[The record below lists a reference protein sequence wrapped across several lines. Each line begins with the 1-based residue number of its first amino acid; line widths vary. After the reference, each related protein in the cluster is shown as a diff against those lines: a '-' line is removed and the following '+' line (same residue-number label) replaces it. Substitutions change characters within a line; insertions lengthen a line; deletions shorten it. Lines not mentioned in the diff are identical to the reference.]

1 MTDPL
6 PLPFLASRETPEACR
21 WQIVGLPYDE
31 ASSFR
36 RGAQFGPQEIRL
48 ASDSI
53 ESYSPYLD
61 RDLEELRFHDAGD
74 LELAGK
80 NPEAAIAAI
89 RSLYAEKYRHQV
101 SLLGLGGDHTVTA
114 GAIQG
119 LVEAGLRPKILYLDA
134 HMDVRGEY
142 TGGIYSHACVARRLA
157 EQLGADRLLLWGI
170 RSGERSEFEWARSE
184 GILLGREIS
193 SLKKAIRGLDE
204 EPVYLT
210 IDLDVFDPAEL
221 PGVGNPEPGG
231 LKFSEFLAVL
241 EEIAPLNVVGA
252 DVVEL
257 APVWDI
263 SGRSSV
269 MAAEIVR
276 ELLLTIVK

>member
-1 MTDPL
+1 MIEPF
-6 PLPFLASRETPEACR
+6 PQPFLSSRENPDGCR
-21 WQIVGLPYDE
+21 WRLIGLPYDE

-36 RGAQFGPQEIRL
+36 RGAQFGPQEIRR

-53 ESYSPYLD
+53 ESYSPYQD
-61 RDLEELRFHDAGD
+61 RDLEDGSFFDAGD
-74 LELAGK
+74 LELTGK
-80 NPEAAIAAI
+80 NPEEAISAI
-89 RSLYAEKYRHQV
+89 RAFYADTYSHGI

-114 GAIQG
+114 GAVQG
-119 LVEAGLRPKILYLDA
+119 LVQSGVRPQVLYLDA

-157 EQLGADRLLLWGI
+157 EQLGSDHLHLWGV
-170 RSGERSEFEWARSE
+170 RSGERTEFEWAKAEDIFR
-184 GILLGREIS
+184 GRELS
-193 SLKKAIRGLDE
+193 ALKKVLRNLDDD
-204 EPVYLT
+204 PVYLT
-210 IDLDVFDPAEL
+210 IDLDVFEPAEL

-231 LKFSEFLAVL
+231 LHFTDFLDLL
-241 EEIAPLNVVGA
+241 EDLQELNIVGA

-257 APVWDI
+257 APVWDP

-276 ELLLTIVK
+276 ELLLAIMK

>member
-6 PLPFLASRETPEACR
+6 PLPFLASRETPEGCR
-21 WQIVGLPYDE
+21 WRLIGLPYDE

-36 RGAQFGPQEIRL
+36 RGSQFGPQEIRR

-53 ESYSPYLD
+53 ESYSPYQN
-61 RDLEELRFHDAGD
+61 RDLEDCNFFDSGD
-74 LELAGK
+74 LELAGY
-80 NPEAAIAAI
+80 NPEQTIAAI
-89 RSLYAEKYRHQV
+89 RTYYLETYTHGI

-114 GAIQG
+114 GAVQG
-119 LVEAGLRPKILYLDA
+119 LVQSGVRPQVLYLDA

-157 EQLGADRLLLWGI
+157 EQLGSDHLHIWGV
-170 RSGERSEFEWARSE
+170 RSGERAEFEWAKAEEVFR
-184 GILLGREIS
+184 GRELS
-193 SLKKAIRGLDE
+193 ALKKVIRNLDE
-204 EPVYLT
+204 DPVYLT
-210 IDLDVFDPAEL
+210 MDLDVFDPSEF

-231 LKFSEFLAVL
+231 LHFTEFLELL
-241 EEIAPLNVVGA
+241 EDLQELNIIGA

-257 APVWDI
+257 APVWDT

-276 ELLLTIVK
+276 ELLLAVVK